1 MGELTFFM
9 LRDVFTFD
17 KIISMKSFPFTHEL
31 GWSVSRY
38 DTFYSCKRKYYYGYY
53 GKYDHEFEWSKI
65 STLKSL
71 TSVPLEIGNIAHDV
85 MEMLLKRLVKSS
97 DPIDK
102 ERLKTYVR
110 NLSIEYIGKKQFIEV
125 YYNEKNSIDEESI
138 IQTVWQCVMNVVDS
152 ERFEWIRQLPQDSK
166 DRWIIE
172 PPGFGETRIEDMKA
186 YCKVDFM
193 LPFGR
198 DIYILDWK
206 TGKEDPEKH
215 RKQLIGYSLFA
226 KYHFENNFEFIHT
239 MVCYIKDGFIE
250 KAPDISKVDVDQFV
264 ETVRAESQEMKSFNM
279 DVERNTPKDKS
290 VFEMTSDISKC
301 RFCEYRELCGRK

>member
-110 NLSIEYIGKKQFIEV
+110 NLSIEYIGKKQLQFKKSRRLKSR
-125 YYNEKNSIDEESI
+125 KNRKVSYSES
-138 IQTVWQCVMNVVDS
+138 
-152 ERFEWIRQLPQDSK
+152 
-166 DRWIIE
+166 
-172 PPGFGETRIEDMKA
+172 
-186 YCKVDFM
+186 
-193 LPFGR
+193 
-198 DIYILDWK
+198 DWK
-206 TGKEDPEKH
+206 TYTGSCRELNEDIEKYGKEN
-215 RKQLIGYSLFA
+215 FT
-226 KYHFENNFEFIHT
+226 FEIL
-239 MVCYIKDGFIE
+239 
-250 KAPDISKVDVDQFV
+250 
-264 ETVRAESQEMKSFNM
+264 
-279 DVERNTPKDKS
+279 
-290 VFEMTSDISKC
+290 
-301 RFCEYRELCGRK
+301 RFCKSKWELGYEEIKLQIENEVIKNKQYYNGILNCRLGKPREYWFQNEKEG